1 MAMTNTSMIS
11 RLRTTVSVDTAREAD
26 NGLIVPCVKE
36 PERATI
42 ELRTDE
48 GLLTP
53 CVREPDGLI
62 TPCVKEAAGVRI
74 EPAAGDGLIVPCI
87 KEPERIAID
96 RVADEG
102 LIVPCIKE
110 TDGFLTPCITET
122 DGFLTPCI
130 TDAGGLSFERATDDG
145 LLVPCVREADVIT
158 IAVQGDIFI
167 RSTQTGTNGETLS
180 DYAVSDRPYWD
191 QNSRDSYDPAAE
203 VTVSGRPLY
212 YSSDVFL
219 IA

>member
-1 MAMTNTSMIS
+1 MQI
-11 RLRTTVSVDTAREAD
+11 RH
-26 NGLIVPCVKE
+26 CVKQAVGV
-36 PERATI
+36 RI
-42 ELRTDE
+42 ELAAGD

-53 CVREPDGLI
+53 C
-62 TPCVKEAAGVRI
+62 
-74 EPAAGDGLIVPCI
+74 I
-87 KEPERIAID
+87 KEPGRIAID

-102 LIVPCIKE
+102 LLVPCIKE
-110 TDGFLTPCITET
+110 TDGFI
-122 DGFLTPCI
+122 TPCI
-130 TDAGGLSFERATDDG
+130 TDAGGIRFERAVDDG
-145 LLVPCVREADVIT
+145 LIVPCVREADVIT

-167 RSTQTGTNGETLS
+167 RSTQTGTSGETLL

>member
-102 LIVPCIKE
+102 LLVPCIK
-110 TDGFLTPCITET
+110 ET

-167 RSTQTGTNGETLS
+167 RSTQTGTSDETPL
-180 DYAVSDRPYWD
+180 DDAVSDRPYWD

>member
-53 CVREPDGLI
+53 CV
-62 TPCVKEAAGVRI
+62 KEAAGVRI
-74 EPAAGDGLIVPCI
+74 ELAAGDGLLTPCV

-110 TDGFLTPCITET
+110 TDGFLTPCIT
-122 DGFLTPCI
+122 
-130 TDAGGLSFERATDDG
+130 DAGGLSFERAVDDG
-145 LLVPCVREADVIT
+145 LIVPCVREADIIT

-167 RSTQTGTNGETLS
+167 RSTQTGTNGETPL

-191 QNSRDSYDPAAE
+191 QNSRDAYDPAAE
-203 VTVSGRPLY
+203 VTVAGRPLY

>member
-1 MAMTNTSMIS
+1 MAGTDRFMTS
-11 RLRTTVSVDTAREAD
+11 RLKVADTANITREAD
-26 NGLIVPCVKE
+26 NGLLVPCIKE
-36 PERATI
+36 PERVRIDQTA
-42 ELRTDE
+42 D

-53 CVREPDGLI
+53 CVKEPDGLI
-62 TPCVKEAAGVRI
+62 TPCVKEAVGVRI
-74 EPAAGDGLIVPCI
+74 ELAAGDGLLTPCI
-87 KEPERIAID
+87 KEPERIVID

-102 LIVPCIKE
+102 LIVPCVKE
-110 TDGFLTPCITET
+110 TDGFITPCIS
-122 DGFLTPCI
+122 
-130 TDAGGLSFERATDDG
+130 DAGGIRFERAVDDG

-158 IAVQGDIFI
+158 IAIQNDIFI
-167 RSTQTGTNGETLS
+167 RSTQTGTDGDIPM

-191 QNSRDSYDPAAE
+191 QNSRDTYDPAAE

>member
-1 MAMTNTSMIS
+1 MG
-11 RLRTTVSVDTAREAD
+11 D
-26 NGLIVPCVKE
+26 
-36 PERATI
+36 
-42 ELRTDE
+42 
-48 GLLTP
+48 GLLT
-53 CVREPDGLI
+53 
-62 TPCVKEAAGVRI
+62 
-74 EPAAGDGLIVPCI
+74 PCI
-87 KEPERIAID
+87 KEPERIAIE

-102 LIVPCIKE
+102 LLVPCIKE
-110 TDGFLTPCITET
+110 TDGFI
-122 DGFLTPCI
+122 TPCI

-145 LLVPCVREADVIT
+145 LLVPCVREADIIT

-167 RSTQTGTNGETLS
+167 RSTQTGTSGETLL

-203 VTVSGRPLY
+203 VTVPGRPLY

>member
-1 MAMTNTSMIS
+1 MDFLWPSNRHVISLKCRIFPQGADMAMTNTLIS
-11 RLRTTVSVDTAREAD
+11 RLKTAATVDIAREAD
-26 NGLIVPCVKE
+26 NGL
-36 PERATI
+36 
-42 ELRTDE
+42 
-48 GLLTP
+48 LTP
-53 CVREPDGLI
+53 CIKEAVGVRIELATRDGLI
-62 TPCVKEAAGVRI
+62 T
-74 EPAAGDGLIVPCI
+74 PCI

-96 RVADEG
+96 QVADGG

-110 TDGFLTPCITET
+110 TDGFITPCIS
-122 DGFLTPCI
+122 
-130 TDAGGLSFERATDDG
+130 DAGGIRFERAADDG
-145 LLVPCVREADVIT
+145 LIVPCVREADVIT

-167 RSTQTGTNGETLS
+167 RGTQAGTNGETLM

-203 VTVSGRPLY
+203 VTVSGRSPY

>member
-102 LIVPCIKE
+102 LLVPCIK
-110 TDGFLTPCITET
+110 ET

-167 RSTQTGTNGETLS
+167 RSTQTGTNGETLL

>member
-1 MAMTNTSMIS
+1 MIS
-11 RLRTTVSVDTAREAD
+11 RLMTAVSVDTAREAD

-36 PERATI
+36 PERVTI

-48 GLLTP
+48 GLITP

-62 TPCVKEAAGVRI
+62 TPCVTEAAGVRI
-74 EPAAGDGLIVPCI
+74 ELAAGDGLLTPCV

-110 TDGFLTPCITET
+110 TDGFLTPCIA
-122 DGFLTPCI
+122 DASGF
-130 TDAGGLSFERATDDG
+130 SFERAADDG
-145 LLVPCVREADVIT
+145 LIVPCIREADVIT

-167 RSTQTGTNGETLS
+167 RSTQTGTNGEILL